1 MWENILGNEQHK
13 KFLEHYLTSDNH
25 PHALLFVGAAGLGK
39 RLLALEFAES
49 LLCHNLKGHDGC
61 QSCKQFQVGAHPD
74 FVEISL
80 LEDKK
85 TILIEQVRELIAGS
99 AYAPTL
105 GKNKVILINDAD
117 LMRNEAANAILKIL
131 EEPPE
136 SWTIILTAT
145 KEELLLPTIL
155 SRVVTLRFKPI
166 SEEDIQKAF
175 LEKIKDEE
183 HATVY
188 AKLADGS
195 IGGAVALFEKDGLE
209 LRQNA
214 LELLMGLP
222 TKFPMNLAALSQQEM
237 EERTKKDKDI
247 FLMWLRLLQL
257 LLRDALMLKVGLSD
271 IRNADLQFE
280 LNKVAA
286 NAGQTA
292 LDECLAAVERAN
304 TGLFSNLGV
313 KRVMEE
319 LILDMNESLERR

>member
-1 MWENILGNEQHK
+1 M
-13 KFLEHYLTSDNH
+13 TSDNH

-292 LDECLAAVERAN
+292 LEKCLAAVERPN